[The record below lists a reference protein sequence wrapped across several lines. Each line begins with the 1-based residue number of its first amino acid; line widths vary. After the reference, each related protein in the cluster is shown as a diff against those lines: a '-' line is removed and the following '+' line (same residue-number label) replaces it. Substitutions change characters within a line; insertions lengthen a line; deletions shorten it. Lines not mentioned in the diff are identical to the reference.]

1 VANASPRLRPPA
13 DPLSSWTVV
22 GLLWFCG
29 FFNYADRLAV
39 NAVFPLLE
47 KEFGLSK
54 TQLGWLGSAFM
65 IVYALSAPL
74 AGFVVDLVSRRVLVV
89 LGLGFWS
96 LVCAAT
102 GLARSFPMLIG
113 FRAAE
118 GLGESFYFPA
128 SMSLLADYHSPRTR
142 SRAMGVHQTS
152 VYAGTMG
159 GTILAGVIGER
170 YGWRS
175 PFWIL
180 GLIGMAYAV
189 LLSFRLVEPKRE
201 PGKDAD
207 LDAELGN
214 TPPRLADNLAR
225 IVRSPAAVAL
235 LAVFAGA
242 NFVATAFMTW
252 LPLFI
257 FTKFGMSLT
266 SASLTS
272 SFFPLA
278 NLAGALCGGWLADV
292 AARRSRGG
300 RIKVQGL
307 GLLVGA
313 PFVLAAGWTGTVPT
327 LLVALGGF
335 GICKGLYDANI
346 FATLYDVID
355 PQVRGTAA
363 GLMNTVGWA
372 GGSLAPMVIGLTA
385 DRFGLSMALG
395 SISLI
400 YVVAGLLS
408 LTAATQM
415 LPQPGTTKP

>member
-1 VANASPRLRPPA
+1 MPA
-13 DPLSSWTVV
+13 DPRSSWTVV

-65 IVYALSAPL
+65 IVYFISAPL
-74 AGFVVDLVSRRVLVV
+74 AGFVVDLVSRRLLIV
-89 LGLGFWS
+89 LGLAFWS

-102 GLARSFPMLIG
+102 GLARSFRMLIG

-142 SRAMGVHQTS
+142 SRAMGLHQTS
-152 VYAGTMG
+152 VYMGTMG
-159 GTILAGVIGER
+159 GTILAGTLGER
-170 YGWRS
+170 FGWRS

-180 GLIGMAYAV
+180 GLIGMGYSV
-189 LLSFRLVEPKRE
+189 LLAFRLTEPKRE
-201 PGKDAD
+201 ASKDLELDPD
-207 LDAELGN
+207 LLLR
-214 TPPRLADNLAR
+214 PPSFGDNLAQ

-242 NFVATAFMTW
+242 NFVASAFMTW
-252 LPLFI
+252 LPMFV

-266 SASLTS
+266 FSSLTS

-278 NLAGALCGGWLADV
+278 NMVGALCGAWLADF
-292 AARRSRGG
+292 AASRVRGG
-300 RIKVQGL
+300 RIGVQGL

-313 PFVLAAGWTGTVPT
+313 PFVFASGSTSTVPT

-335 GICKGLYDANI
+335 GLCKGIYDANI
-346 FATLYDVID
+346 FASMYDVID
-355 PQVRGTAA
+355 PRVRGTAA

-372 GGSLAPMVIGLTA
+372 GGSLAPAVIGVA
-385 DRFGLSMALG
+385 SDRLGLSKVLG
-395 SISLI
+395 SVSAI
-400 YVVAGLLS
+400 YVVVGLLA
-408 LTAATQM
+408 LAAAH
-415 LPQPGTTKP
+415 LIHPQPEKTQP

>member
-1 VANASPRLRPPA
+1 MPA
-13 DPLSSWTVV
+13 DPRSSWTVV

-74 AGFVVDLVSRRVLVV
+74 AGFVVDLVSRRILVV
-89 LGLGFWS
+89 LGLAFWS
-96 LVCAAT
+96 LICAAT
-102 GLARSFPMLIG
+102 GLARSFRMLIA

-142 SRAMGVHQTS
+142 SRAMGLHQTS

-159 GTILAGVIGER
+159 GTILAGILGGL

-180 GLIGMAYAV
+180 GLIGMAYSVFLA
-189 LLSFRLVEPKRE
+189 FWLVEPKRE
-201 PGKDAD
+201 TSKEEDLDAD
-207 LDAELGN
+207 LAGKPLSLG
-214 TPPRLADNLAR
+214 DNLAR
-225 IVRSPAAVAL
+225 IVQSPAAVVL
-235 LAVFAGA
+235 LVVFAGA

-257 FTKFGMSLT
+257 FTKFQLGLT
-266 SASLTS
+266 FSSLTS

-278 NLAGALCGGWLADV
+278 NLAGALCGGWLADL
-292 AARRSRGG
+292 AARRVRGG
-300 RIKVQGL
+300 RMKVQGL
-307 GLLVGA
+307 GLLIGA
-313 PFVLAAGWTGTVPT
+313 PFVLAAGATNTVAT
-327 LLVALGGF
+327 LLIALGGF
-335 GICKGLYDANI
+335 GFCKGIYDANI
-346 FATLYDVID
+346 FATIYDVID
-355 PQVRGTAA
+355 PRVRGTAA

-372 GGSLAPMVIGLTA
+372 GGAVAPLLIGLAA
-385 DRFGLSMALG
+385 DRLGLSLALG
-395 SISLI
+395 SISAI
-400 YVVAGLLS
+400 YVVAGLLA
-408 LTAATQM
+408 LIAATRTFS
-415 LPQPGTTKP
+415 QPEKTQP